1 MRKVFLLVSAMLTVT
16 AMLSC
21 IKYNTLSMN
30 QDNPGPST
38 DVDNTEQTIILSVKH
53 CGALADGVTL
63 DTQAIQSAID
73 RVSSSGGGTVLVPSG
88 VYLTG
93 SIWLKDNVNL
103 HLKEG
108 AVIKGSPDID
118 DYCAADC
125 CPQNEAEIGWGII

>member
-1 MRKVFLLVSAMLTVT
+1 MRRRWLLIATLLTVVVT
-16 AMLSC
+16 LSC
-21 IKYNTLSMN
+21 CDDNTLSMN

-38 DVDNTEQTIILSVKH
+38 DVDNTEQTIILSVRH
-53 CGALADGVTL
+53 CGAVADGVTL

-118 DYCAADC
+118 D
-125 CPQNEAEIGWGII
+125 